1 VTTAGLSPDALQHQR
16 DKLDE
21 FYAHIADR
29 AAETGDPMTAGFAT
43 FFDSFLIGIRNNQS
57 ALESLAQGAVGLG
70 RFIVAQLIDGYAEAE
85 QAKGVAALASG
96 IWPPNPLAIKA
107 ASLHFLAAG
116 LFKALAGHLSSAG
129 RGGGNLAGSA
139 AGSVGP
145 SGASFQ
151 GGGDF
156 QRPEM
161 HIYING
167 EYLDPRN
174 PRLLELVY
182 MGQQFSSEVFAAGQ
196 VVPRTAHPR
205 TPRTASPR

>member
-1 VTTAGLSPDALQHQR
+1 MSTGFDVFFGAFAHGMRQSSDA
-16 DKLDE
+16 
-21 FYAHIADR
+21 FGAFV
-29 AAETGDPMTAGFAT
+29 AGFA
-43 FFDSFLIGIRNNQS
+43 G
-57 ALESLAQGAVGLG
+57 VG
-70 RFIVAQLIDGYAEAE
+70 RWIVAQLADKQAEFQIAEA
-85 QAKGVAALASG
+85 AGKFASA
-96 IWPPNPLAIKA
+96 IWPPNPA
-107 ASLHFLAAG
+107 AYASGLKHLAAAA
-116 LFKALAGHLSSAG
+116 LFKALAAG
-129 RGGGNLAGSA
+129 ASGAFSGGGNLAGSA